1 MRPSCKKSIFH
12 ARRQTQDRPI
22 VKIFFLFI
30 FGPVYVTPILP
41 IYMILM
47 FMILMFMILMFM
59 ILGGISIIIIIF
71 RPITTRVQV
80 YLNLP
85 NL

>member
-47 FMILMFMILMFM
+47 FMIL
-59 ILGGISIIIIIF
+59 GGISIIIIIF